1 MIVQIENYQIRPYPN
16 NLCWEIWKF
25 RDVKKKDGSV
35 KREWVS
41 EGCYPSTLD
50 QALNIVHER
59 LLKDG
64 SDAVVDLE
72 GAVKAVK
79 AQVKAIAKA
88 ADKAAK
94 EVGLR

>member
-25 RDVKKKDGSV
+25 RDVKKKDGTV
-35 KREWVS
+35 EREWVS

-50 QALNIVHER
+50 QALNTVHER
-59 LLKDG
+59 LLKEDK
-64 SDAVVDLE
+64 DTIVDLE
-72 GAVKAVK
+72 SAVKAVK
-79 AQVKAIAKA
+79 AQAKAISKA